1 LPQHNLAHES
11 HWGKAMN
18 TFRPSIVWSHEVVN
32 SALWVLQVWVITAC
46 ALLAVLVLIGRTTE
60 WGRQFW
66 RITGDYFKGRQS
78 APVWAVVGLLLLSAV
93 LVVRINVLLSYYA
106 NDLFTAL
113 QLTFQPGSA
122 RSTGIHG
129 FWMTILVFAVLAVCY
144 VARTLAD
151 LYLTQTFIMR
161 WRIWLSRRF
170 IDDWLGDYAYFRSQF
185 SRQPIDNPDQR
196 IQQDI
201 DIFTAGVGGEPNNPA
216 NTSDHLLLFGA
227 VEAVV
232 SVFSFGAILW
242 RLSGPLTLGTVT
254 LPRALFWVVIFY
266 VLAATI
272 VAFVIG
278 RPLIRLSF
286 MNELLNAGFRYALV
300 RLRDASAAV
309 GLYRGENAERSVLT
323 GRLTSVMDNYGNWR
337 NRMVVFTGW
346 NLSMSQAIDPLP
358 FIVQAPRLFAGQI
371 SLGDIFQSATAF
383 HTIHNSLS
391 FFRDAYD
398 SFASYRAA
406 VIRLDGLL
414 DENTLARRFTQV
426 TTTVSA
432 DGALEVDGVAVRTPG
447 GDPLIRELDL
457 RLEPGDALLISGPSG
472 IGKTVLLQSLAGLW
486 PFVSGTVRLPSDRRD
501 ALFVPQL
508 PYIPLGDLR
517 AVVSYPHE
525 AGAVDDRDIQQA
537 LVKVAL
543 SHLAIRLNEVR
554 DWAKVL
560 SVGEQQRI
568 AFARVLLAK
577 PRAVFLDESTSAM
590 DEGLE
595 LMLYELVRTEFPDA
609 VLVSVSHRSTVEQ
622 FHGRHLELVGDGEW
636 RLDAL
641 PTRS

>member
-1 LPQHNLAHES
+1 
-11 HWGKAMN
+11 
-18 TFRPSIVWSHEVVN
+18 
-32 SALWVLQVWVITAC
+32 
-46 ALLAVLVLIGRTTE
+46 
-60 WGRQFW
+60 
-66 RITGDYFKGRQS
+66 
-78 APVWAVVGLLLLSAV
+78 
-93 LVVRINVLLSYYA
+93 
-106 NDLFTAL
+106 
-113 QLTFQPGSA
+113 
-122 RSTGIHG
+122 
-129 FWMTILVFAVLAVCY
+129 
-144 VARTLAD
+144 
-151 LYLTQTFIMR
+151 
-161 WRIWLSRRF
+161 
-170 IDDWLGDYAYFRSQF
+170 
-185 SRQPIDNPDQR
+185 
-196 IQQDI
+196 
-201 DIFTAGVGGEPNNPA
+201 
-216 NTSDHLLLFGA
+216 
-227 VEAVV
+227 
-232 SVFSFGAILW
+232 
-242 RLSGPLTLGTVT
+242 
-254 LPRALFWVVIFY
+254 
-266 VLAATI
+266 VLAATVI
-272 VAFVIG
+272 AFVIG

-286 MNELLNAGFRYALV
+286 MNELLNAGFRYSLV
-300 RLRDASAAV
+300 RLRDGAAAV
-309 GLYRGENAERSVLT
+309 GLYRGEDAERTVLNR
-323 GRLTSVMDNYGNWR
+323 RLSAVMDNYGNWR

-358 FIVQAPRLFAGQI
+358 FIVQAPRLFAREI

-406 VIRLDGLL
+406 IIRLDGLL
-414 DENTLARRFTQV
+414 DENTVARGFTQV
-426 TTTVSA
+426 KTTASE
-432 DGALEVDGVAVRTPG
+432 DGALEVDGVGVRRPSG
-447 GDPLIRELDL
+447 EHLIRDLDL

-486 PFVSGTVRLPSDRRD
+486 PFVSGTVRLPSSRD
-501 ALFVPQL
+501 DAIFVPQL

-517 AVVSYPHE
+517 AVVSYPRQTL
-525 AGAVDDRDIQQA
+525 DDREIQQA

-595 LMLYELVRTEFPDA
+595 LMLYELLRTEFPDA

-622 FHGRHLELVGDGEW
+622 FHGRHLELAGDGDW